1 MDQLQMTPQSAFA
14 ATGVASAE
22 RVTAFLRKV

>member
-1 MDQLQMTPQSAFA
+1 MTEFEMTPQSAFSPT
-14 ATGVASAE
+14 ATATAE